1 MTLKELCYKLL
12 MLSEQEEFTAQI
24 EVSLGLLNDVC
35 GTEFKLDDI
44 VDNDN
49 NYQRVAVFIKLDT
62 KLRLNE
68 LELWGS
74 TLDSLKKARDIALE
88 ACQAIFTQGEANE

>member
-1 MTLKELCYKLL
+1 MTLQELTYKLL
-12 MLSEQEEFTAQI
+12 MIQPQEEFTAQI

-44 VDNDN
+44 VDNNN
-49 NYQRVAVFIKLDT
+49 NYQRVAIFLKLDT

-74 TLDSLKKARDIALE
+74 TLDSLQKARNRALE
-88 ACQAIFTQGEANE
+88 AVQAISTIEGE

>member
-1 MTLKELCYKLL
+1 
-12 MLSEQEEFTAQI
+12 MLAESEEFTAQI

-44 VDNDN
+44 VENNND
-49 NYQRVAVFIKLDT
+49 YQRVAVFLKLDA

-74 TLDSLKKARDIALE
+74 TLDSLKMARDMALD
-88 ACQAIFTQGEANE
+88 ACQAIFTQENNTK

>member
-1 MTLKELCYKLL
+1 MTLKELTYKLL

-35 GTEFKLDDI
+35 GTEFKLNDV

-49 NYQRVAVFIKLDT
+49 NYQRVAVFLKLDT

-74 TLDSLKKARDIALE
+74 TLDSLKMARDMALD
-88 ACQAIFTQGEANE
+88 ACQAIFTQGK

>member
-12 MLSEQEEFTAQI
+12 MLAEQEEFTAQI

-35 GTEFKLDDI
+35 GTEFKLNDV
-44 VDNDN
+44 VDNDK
-49 NYQRVAVFIKLDT
+49 NYQRVAVFLKLDT

-74 TLDSLKKARDIALE
+74 TLDGLKMARDLALD
-88 ACQAIFTQGEANE
+88 ACQAMFTQENNTK

>member
-1 MTLKELCYKLL
+1 

-24 EVSLGLLNDVC
+24 EVSLALLNDVC
-35 GTEFKLDDI
+35 STEFTLEDV
-44 VDNDN
+44 VDNKN
-49 NYQRVAVFIKLDT
+49 EYQRVAVFLKLDT

-74 TLDSLKKARDIALE
+74 TLDSLKMARDMALD
-88 ACQAIFTQGEANE
+88 ACQAIFTQENNTK